1 MKYLRAAV
9 KMILFVSSTIG
20 LYSIWLVGSF
30 FIPNKLFWRQIAFQ
44 TWSRA
49 FAKIANMK
57 IETIGDVPRPPFFL
71 VSNHLSYTDIPAIR
85 CVADGVFVAKGE
97 IEDWFL
103 GGRIVRD
110 MGIVFIDRNNRRDIP
125 RAGEQ
130 ITERLENG
138 EGVIIFPEGT
148 STIGAEVL
156 PFNSSFLE
164 FAARTDFPVS
174 YASISYRTPNA
185 SPNASDVV
193 CWWEDISFFEHLW
206 RLFQINEFTAVISFG
221 EETLQNPNRK
231 ELARELREKVSEK
244 FIPVL

>member
-1 MKYLRAAV
+1 
-9 KMILFVSSTIG
+9 MILFVGSTVG
-20 LYSIWLVGSF
+20 LYTVWLIGSV
-30 FIPNKLFWRQIAFQ
+30 FIPNRLFWRQIAFR

-57 IETIGDVPRPPFFL
+57 IEIIGEVPRPPFFL
-71 VSNHLSYTDIPAIR
+71 VTNHLSYTDIPAIR

-97 IEDWFL
+97 IEEWFL

-110 MGIVFIDRNNRRDIP
+110 MGIIFIDRSNRRDIP
-125 RAGEQ
+125 RAGKQ
-130 ITERLENG
+130 ILDRLENG

-164 FAARTDFPVS
+164 FAARTNFPVS
-174 YASISYRTPNA
+174 YASISYKTPTN
-185 SPNASDVV
+185 SPKASDVV

-206 RLFQINEFTAVISFG
+206 RLFQTKEFTAIINFG

-231 ELARELREKVSEK
+231 ELARELRKKVSEK